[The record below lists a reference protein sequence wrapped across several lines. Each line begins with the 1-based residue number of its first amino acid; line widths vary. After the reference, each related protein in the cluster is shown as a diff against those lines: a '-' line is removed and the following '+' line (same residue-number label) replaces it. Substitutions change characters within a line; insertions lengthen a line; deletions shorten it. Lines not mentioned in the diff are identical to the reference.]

1 MTFRQAGCA
10 VILASGF
17 GVLASLYGTAA
28 AQLIDRTLAPNV
40 LNEGIA
46 KSLGEE
52 IGAGRG
58 DVVTP
63 DSSAFIIARDPFRAI
78 RRGRQLFQRKFTR
91 AQGQGPLA
99 RRRRGRHQQ
108 PARHRRGPG
117 RQLRRRATGARGA
130 PPGSGGDVV
139 TRPDSRDAPHLFG
152 ARPQGDAGRRD
163 HHRPAGDPRPRARS
177 GSRAKAGV
185 TRRLTSKGIDYGTI
199 TADPDGTVDTSQVA
213 GVDPDLR
220 VRPFFA
226 HGGQISIR
234 EFVVGALQRRDGST
248 QRGRPGPPGR
258 RARPPRRHAGGYA
271 CSTARRTTCSTAP
284 PDTAS

>member
-63 DSSAFIIARDPFRAI
+63 GSSAYIIARDPFRAI

-99 RRRRGRHQQ
+99 GDGAGDVEQ

-117 RQLRRRATGARGA
+117 RQLRRVPRASAGIRGV
-130 PPGSGGDVV
+130 GWQ
-139 TRPDSRDAPHLFG
+139 RRDAP
-152 ARPQGDAGRRD
+152 
-163 HHRPAGDPRPRARS
+163 
-177 GSRAKAGV
+177 
-185 TRRLTSKGIDYGTI
+185 
-199 TADPDGTVDTSQVA
+199 
-213 GVDPDLR
+213 
-220 VRPFFA
+220 
-226 HGGQISIR
+226 
-234 EFVVGALQRRDGST
+234 
-248 QRGRPGPPGR
+248 
-258 RARPPRRHAGGYA
+258 
-271 CSTARRTTCSTAP
+271 
-284 PDTAS
+284 